1 MIIEY
6 IIAND
11 RGDHLAKSTFDNRN
25 SAQRRQFA
33 LRARVAW
40 EDGHA
45 VITRRAPTKEITA
58 VFMNESAPIAVI
70 TRHTIAALG
79 KD

>member
-11 RGDHLAKSTFDNRN
+11 RGDHIAKSTFDDSN

-33 LRARVAW
+33 LRAKVAW

-45 VITRRAPTKEITA
+45 VITRRAPPEITLISY
-58 VFMNESAPIAVI
+58 NEAHLIDL
-70 TRHTIAALG
+70 T
-79 KD
+79 DQED

>member
-11 RGDHLAKSTFDNRN
+11 RGDHLAKSTFDDSN
-25 SAQRRQFA
+25 SAQARQFA

-45 VITRRAPTKEITA
+45 VITRQFALRPGGSKLHLEIEA
-58 VFMNESAPIAVI
+58 HLIDQE
-70 TRHTIAALG
+70 
-79 KD
+79 D